1 MIRDF
6 VLPLVLK
13 RLVKKTEG
21 YSTDKMLSYY
31 GSIRERVYANL
42 MLIIVALFSTV
53 NYGFTVGFTEWSLFV
68 VLGVI
73 ILGLAVSVFYH
84 AILYLQ
90 IRNYLNFMFK
100 PITDDLERPENYF
113 KRLLPNSEVS
123 ISPSTTSGT
132 EDKSEPSEVVSEVV
146 ETENQSETE
155 GE

>member
-1 MIRDF
+1 MIKYF

-42 MLIIVALFSTV
+42 MLIIIALFSTV
-53 NYGFTVGFTEWSLFV
+53 NYGFTVGFTKWSLFV

-73 ILGLAVSVFYH
+73 ILGLAVSVFYY
-84 AILYLQ
+84 AVLYLQ
-90 IRNYLNFMFK
+90 LRNYLNFMFK

-123 ISPSTTSGT
+123 ISSSTVNGT
-132 EDKSEPSEVVSEVV
+132 EDKSEPSEVVEN
-146 ETENQSETE
+146 ETQSETE
-155 GE
+155 GK

>member
-1 MIRDF
+1 MIKDF

-42 MLIIVALFSTV
+42 MLIIIALFSTV
-53 NYGFTVGFTEWSLFV
+53 NYGFTVGFTKWSLFI

-84 AILYLQ
+84 AVLYLQ

-100 PITDDLERPENYF
+100 PITDDLEHPENYF
-113 KRLLPNSEVS
+113 KRLLPNNEVS
-123 ISPSTTSGT
+123 TSSSTSSGT

>member
-13 RLVKKTEG
+13 RLVKKTDG

-42 MLIIVALFSTV
+42 MLIIIALFSTV
-53 NYGFTVGFTEWSLFV
+53 NYGITVGFTQWSLFV

-73 ILGLAVSVFYH
+73 IVGLAVSVFYH
-84 AILYLQ
+84 AVLYLQ

-123 ISPSTTSGT
+123 TDSSTVSGT
-132 EDKSEPSEVVSEVV
+132 EDKSEPSEVV
-146 ETENQSETE
+146 ETEKQSETE
-155 GE
+155 GD

>member
-1 MIRDF
+1 MVKDF

-31 GSIRERVYANL
+31 GSLRERVYANL
-42 MLIIVALFSTV
+42 MLIIIALFSTV
-53 NYGFTVGFTEWSLFV
+53 NYGFTVGFSQWSLFV

-73 ILGLAVSVFYH
+73 IVGLAVSVFFH
-84 AILYLQ
+84 AVLYLQ
-90 IRNYLNFMFK
+90 VRNYLNFMFK

-123 ISPSTTSGT
+123 ISPSNVSST
-132 EDKSEPSEVVSEVV
+132 EDKSEPSDGTSEIV
-146 ETENQSETE
+146 ETEKQSETE
-155 GE
+155 GD

>member
-13 RLVKKTEG
+13 RLVKKTDG

-42 MLIIVALFSTV
+42 MLIIIALFSTV
-53 NYGFTVGFTEWSLFV
+53 NYGITVGFTQWSLFV

-73 ILGLAVSVFYH
+73 IVGLAVSVFYH
-84 AILYLQ
+84 TVLYLQ

-123 ISPSTTSGT
+123 TDSSTVSGT
-132 EDKSEPSEVVSEVV
+132 EDKSEPSEGVSEVV
-146 ETENQSETE
+146 ETEKQSETE
-155 GE
+155 GD

>member
-1 MIRDF
+1 MVKDF

-31 GSIRERVYANL
+31 GSIRERIYANL
-42 MLIIVALFSTV
+42 MLIIIALFSTV
-53 NYGFTVGFTEWSLFV
+53 NYGFTVGFTKGSLFA

-84 AILYLQ
+84 AVLYLQ
-90 IRNYLNFMFK
+90 LRNYLNFMFK

-113 KRLLPNSEVS
+113 KRLLSNHEVS
-123 ISPSTTSGT
+123 TSLSPTSGT
-132 EDKSEPSEVVSEVV
+132 EDKPELSEEVSEEISEVQ
-146 ETENQSETE
+146 TETE
-155 GE
+155 GV

>member
-1 MIRDF
+1 MIKDF

-42 MLIIVALFSTV
+42 MLIIIALFSTV
-53 NYGFTVGFTEWSLFV
+53 NYGFTVGFTKWSLFV

-73 ILGLAVSVFYH
+73 IVGLAVSVFYH
-84 AILYLQ
+84 AVLYLQ

-113 KRLLPNSEVS
+113 KRLLPNNEVS
-123 ISPSTTSGT
+123 TSSSTPSGT
-132 EDKSEPSEVVSEVV
+132 EDKSEPSKVV

-155 GE
+155 GD

>member
-1 MIRDF
+1 MIKDF

-13 RLVKKTEG
+13 CLVKKTEG

-31 GSIRERVYANL
+31 GSIRERIYANL
-42 MLIIVALFSTV
+42 MLIIIALFSTV
-53 NYGFTVGFTEWSLFV
+53 NYGFTVGFTKWSLFA

-84 AILYLQ
+84 AVLYLQ
-90 IRNYLNFMFK
+90 LRNYLNFMFK

-113 KRLLPNSEVS
+113 KRLLPNNEVS
-123 ISPSTTSGT
+123 TGLSTTSGT
-132 EDKSEPSEVVSEVV
+132 EDKSEPSEVV

-155 GE
+155 GD

>member
-1 MIRDF
+1 MIKDF

-42 MLIIVALFSTV
+42 MLIIIALFSTV
-53 NYGFTVGFTEWSLFV
+53 NYGFTVGFTKWSLFV

-73 ILGLAVSVFYH
+73 IIGLAVSVFYH
-84 AILYLQ
+84 AVLYLQ
-90 IRNYLNFMFK
+90 LRNYLNFMFK

-123 ISPSTTSGT
+123 ISPSTTSST
-132 EDKSEPSEVVSEVV
+132 EDKSEPSEVV

-155 GE
+155 GK

>member
-1 MIRDF
+1 MIKDF

-42 MLIIVALFSTV
+42 MLIIIALFSTV
-53 NYGFTVGFTEWSLFV
+53 NYGFTVGFTKWSLFA

-73 ILGLAVSVFYH
+73 ILGLAVSIFYH
-84 AILYLQ
+84 AVLYLQ

-132 EDKSEPSEVVSEVV
+132 EDKSEPSEVV
-146 ETENQSETE
+146 ETEKQSETE
-155 GE
+155 GD

>member
-1 MIRDF
+1 MIKDF

-31 GSIRERVYANL
+31 GSIRERIYANL
-42 MLIIVALFSTV
+42 MLIIIALFSTI
-53 NYGFTVGFTEWSLFV
+53 NYGFTVGFTKWSLFA

-84 AILYLQ
+84 AVLYLQ
-90 IRNYLNFMFK
+90 LRNYLNFMFK

-123 ISPSTTSGT
+123 ISPSTTSST
-132 EDKSEPSEVVSEVV
+132 EDKSEPSEVV

-155 GE
+155 GK

>member
-1 MIRDF
+1 MIKDF

-42 MLIIVALFSTV
+42 MLIIIALFSTV
-53 NYGFTVGFTEWSLFV
+53 NYGFTVGFTKWSLFV

-73 ILGLAVSVFYH
+73 ILGLAVSVFYY
-84 AILYLQ
+84 AVLYLQ
-90 IRNYLNFMFK
+90 LRNYLNFMFK

-123 ISPSTTSGT
+123 ISSSTVSGT
-132 EDKSEPSEVVSEVV
+132 EDKSEPSEVVEND
-146 ETENQSETE
+146 NQSETE